1 MAAEKEAITWRA
13 AGPSPQHP
21 RARGE
26 HPGRVAEH
34 EAQRMRDLGR
44 QKGTRIAL
52 QDLVKDHGGAR
63 EAPLDRLAQGLHKR
77 ALIRRSA
84 RDPLQGS
91 ARIRMGLA
99 CRGQEFLPGQ
109 DQVGEAL

>member
-1 MAAEKEAITWRA
+1 M
-13 AGPSPQHP
+13 S
-21 RARGE
+21 
-26 HPGRVAEH
+26 
-34 EAQRMRDLGR
+34 DLGR
-44 QKGTRIAL
+44 QKGARITL
-52 QDLVKDHGGAR
+52 QDQDHAARAKRPSTALV
-63 EAPLDRLAQGLHKR
+63 QGLHKR

-84 RDPLQGS
+84 RDPLQGG